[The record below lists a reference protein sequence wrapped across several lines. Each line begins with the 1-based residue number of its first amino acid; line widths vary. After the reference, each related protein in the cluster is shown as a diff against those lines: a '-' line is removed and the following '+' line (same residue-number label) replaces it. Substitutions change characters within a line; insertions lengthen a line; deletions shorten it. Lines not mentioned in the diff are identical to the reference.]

1 MFEFSK
7 QMMKGLVSVIDAYCA
22 WLTDTV
28 GLRNA
33 FLITC
38 LKYFLIGIL
47 LGVLI

>member
-1 MFEFSK
+1 MSK
-7 QMMKGLVSVIDAYCA
+7 FLKQTVNRLYTLIDAYCA

-28 GLRNA
+28 GFTNA